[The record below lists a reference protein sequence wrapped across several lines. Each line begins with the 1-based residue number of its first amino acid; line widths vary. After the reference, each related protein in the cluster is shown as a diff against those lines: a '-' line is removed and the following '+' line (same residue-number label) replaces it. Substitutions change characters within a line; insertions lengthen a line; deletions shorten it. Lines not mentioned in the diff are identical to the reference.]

1 MAASCGSR
9 CAVKAGSPS
18 STLGA
23 LRQLQGAK
31 ASAIR
36 QFLPTIT
43 GPAQVWFDHEGPLA
57 LVASQQVAKVGVF
70 RVNTGPDG
78 LSRPAHL

>member
-1 MAASCGSR
+1 MWVRLRGEGR
-9 CAVKAGSPS
+9 IAVLDDGR
-18 STLGA
+18 A
-23 LRQLQGAK
+23 LRPLPGAK

-36 QFLPTIT
+36 PFLPTIT
-43 GPAQVWFDHEGPLA
+43 GPAQVWFDPEGSLA
-57 LVASQQVAKVGVF
+57 FVASQQVAKVGVF